1 MLTFNFHPFPELKTD
16 RLILRQVEEDDAE
29 EIFFLRSDPAVL
41 TYLGKEPARS
51 IKEAVDF
58 IKRVNFNVDT
68 NDAIFWGIAL
78 KDSPY
83 KLIGTICIWNIQ
95 KEHFR
100 GDVGYV
106 LHPAYWGKGLMKE
119 ALRAVVDFGY
129 DKMKLHSFAAE
140 VDPKNVG
147 STALLESLG
156 FIREGLLKE
165 NLYFKGNFTD
175 TAIYSKINNNQ

>member
-1 MLTFNFHPFPELKTD
+1 
-16 RLILRQVEEDDAE
+16 
-29 EIFFLRSDPAVL
+29 
-41 TYLGKEPARS
+41 
-51 IKEAVDF
+51 
-58 IKRVNFNVDT
+58 
-68 NDAIFWGIAL
+68 
-78 KDSPY
+78 
-83 KLIGTICIWNIQ
+83 
-95 KEHFR
+95 
-100 GDVGYV
+100 
-106 LHPAYWGKGLMKE
+106 
-119 ALRAVVDFGY
+119 VDFGY